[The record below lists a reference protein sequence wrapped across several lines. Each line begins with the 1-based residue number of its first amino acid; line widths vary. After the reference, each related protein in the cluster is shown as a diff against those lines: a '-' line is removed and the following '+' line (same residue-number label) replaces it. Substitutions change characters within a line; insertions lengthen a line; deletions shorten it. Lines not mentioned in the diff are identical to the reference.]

1 MCNLSQGI
9 VEKGL
14 AEGLA
19 KGMAQGVA
27 EGMAKGMEQG
37 LAKGMEQGM
46 AKGIFDANMGSIR
59 AMVSE
64 LHLTVEQAMNV
75 LKIPQNE
82 RERYKAALDAQ
93 VRKPRLWLHK
103 IPFQPSADVARSASA
118 GFVCFDRLG
127 MA

>member
-27 EGMAKGMEQG
+27 EGLAKGMEQGLAKGMEQG

-93 VRKPRLWLHK
+93 VRKPRL
-103 IPFQPSADVARSASA
+103 
-118 GFVCFDRLG
+118 
-127 MA
+127 

>member
-27 EGMAKGMEQG
+27 EGMEQG
-37 LAKGMEQGM
+37 L

-82 RERYKAALDAQ
+82 REHYKAALDAQ
-93 VRKPRLWLHK
+93 VRKPRL
-103 IPFQPSADVARSASA
+103 
-118 GFVCFDRLG
+118 
-127 MA
+127 

>member
-27 EGMAKGMEQG
+27 EG

-93 VRKPRLWLHK
+93 ARKPRL
-103 IPFQPSADVARSASA
+103 
-118 GFVCFDRLG
+118 
-127 MA
+127 